1 MKQSTPI
8 RLEFVTLMA
17 VIMSIG
23 ALATDTLL
31 PALGVMGETFGTHD
45 SVDKQRLVTM
55 TFLGVGIGQLFAGA
69 LSDSIGRKPVIH
81 LGFAIFIL
89 ASLLSVLTTS
99 FEILVLSR
107 FLQGIGISAPRT
119 LSTAIIRDSYSGNDM
134 AKIMSFVAMLF
145 IFVPAVAPTLG
156 AFILNHSGWR
166 AIFYAQ
172 VGIALVGVTWFALRQ
187 PETLANA
194 NRKTLNW
201 RLFIDGG
208 KAFYRQKD
216 AVFYTLALS
225 FASGSFWTFL
235 STSESILIGQ
245 YRKVD
250 EFPYLFGAVAL
261 AMGLSMFFN
270 GKYVSKYGMRK
281 LAGGAALFFAG
292 VPFVYLVL
300 CGFSQHPDIVVFMLF
315 LMVQIF
321 SIGFIFGNL
330 TSLAMEPLGH
340 IAGMASAII
349 GFVSTVIGIIYA
361 SIIGSF
367 IDATALPL
375 FVGFF
380 ISGLCLLLFMRVADK
395 Q

>member
-8 RLEFVTLMA
+8 RLEFVALMA

-69 LSDSIGRKPVIH
+69 LSDSIGRKPVIY

-300 CGFSQHPDIVVFMLF
+300 CGFSQNPDIVVFMLF

>member
-8 RLEFVTLMA
+8 RLEFVALMA

-69 LSDSIGRKPVIH
+69 LSDSIGRKPVIY

-225 FASGSFWTFL
+225 FASGAFWTFL

-300 CGFSQHPDIVVFMLF
+300 CGFSQNPDIVVFMLF